1 MSEGRR
7 TTPWFCAV
15 LVAAVAV
22 SGSLT
27 GFAQKN
33 GPAQPLPG
41 PELVWPLPPDPPRIR
56 WVSQFSSAEEVEQK
70 KKKRSWFERVAG
82 TKEEREKPRRLAVPY
97 GIAVNSLGRIFV
109 ADGPSGGI
117 LVFDRAS
124 HKVDVWGPDRGLQM
138 QLPLGVTVG
147 EDDRVFVSD
156 ANLRTVTCLTKDG
169 TVVRRFGQDKLERPV
184 GLAVDKVRHR
194 LYVADTKGH
203 RIAVFSSESFEFVKY
218 IGRKGDARE
227 PGTFRSPLS
236 VAVDRR
242 GFLYVV
248 DTFNHRVQIFS
259 RQDRFHSEFGT
270 HGRGV
275 GQFSRPKG
283 VAVDS
288 EGHIYVTDAEF
299 NNFQIFDQQGQPL
312 LFVGS
317 RGVQPGQFTL
327 ITGICIDEKDQIYTT
342 EQAAN
347 PRVQIFQYVPP
358 PQATGGKEVGQE
370 KQRPSMF
377 E

>member
-1 MSEGRR
+1 MSESGRGAS
-7 TTPWFCAV
+7 WSCAV
-15 LVAAVAV
+15 LVAAVSVGGA
-22 SGSLT
+22 LT
-27 GFAQKN
+27 GFAPKN
-33 GPAQPLPG
+33 GQAQAQPAQ
-41 PELVWPLPPDPPRIR
+41 ELVWPLPPDPPRIR
-56 WVSQFSSAEEVEQK
+56 WVSQFSSVEEVEQK

-82 TKEEREKPRRLAVPY
+82 AKEESEKPRRLAVPY
-97 GIAVNSLGRIFV
+97 GIAVDSQGRIFV
-109 ADGPSGGI
+109 ADWPSGGI
-117 LVFDRAS
+117 LIFDRQA

-138 QLPLGVTVG
+138 RLPLGVTVG

-169 TVVRRFGQDKLERPV
+169 TVVRQFGQDKLERPV
-184 GLAVDKVRHR
+184 GLAMDKVRHR

-203 RIAVFSSESFEFVKY
+203 RIAVFSSESFEFIKY

-248 DTFNHRVQIFS
+248 DTFNHRVQIFN

-270 HGRGV
+270 HGRGA
-275 GQFSRPKG
+275 GQFARPKG

-288 EGHIYVTDAEF
+288 AGHIYVTDAEF
-299 NNFQIFDQQGQPL
+299 NNFQIFDQQGRPL
-312 LFVGS
+312 LFVGVG
-317 RGVQPGQFTL
+317 GVQPGQFTL
-327 ITGICIDEKDQIYTT
+327 LTGIFIDEKDRIYTT

-347 PRVQIFQYVPP
+347 PRVQIFQYIPQ
-358 PQATGGKEVGQE
+358 PQATGGKEVGQ
-370 KQRPSMF
+370 
-377 E
+377 

>member
-1 MSEGRR
+1 MSEGKRAA
-7 TTPWFCAV
+7 PWFCAV
-15 LVAAVAV
+15 LVAAVAL

-27 GFAQKN
+27 GFAQKK
-33 GPAQPLPG
+33 AQVQPQPG
-41 PELVWPLPPDPPRIR
+41 QELVWPLPPDTPRVR

-82 TKEEREKPRRLAVPY
+82 AKEESERPRRLAVPY
-97 GIAVNSLGRIFV
+97 GIAVDSQGRIFV
-109 ADGPSGGI
+109 TDWASGGV
-117 LVFDRAS
+117 LVFDRAAR
-124 HKVDVWGPDRGLQM
+124 KVDVWGPDRGLRM
-138 QLPLGVTVG
+138 RLPLGVTVG
-147 EDDRVFVSD
+147 EDDRVFISD
-156 ANLRTVTCLTKDG
+156 ADLRTVTCVNRDG
-169 TVVRRFGQDKLERPV
+169 TVVRQFGQDKLERPV

-194 LYVADTKGH
+194 LYVADTMGH

-227 PGTFRSPLS
+227 PGTFRAPLS
-236 VAVDRR
+236 VAVDGR

-248 DTFNHRVQIFS
+248 DTFNHRVQVFN

-275 GQFSRPKG
+275 GQFARPKG

-312 LFVGS
+312 LFVGT

-327 ITGICIDEKDQIYTT
+327 IAGIFIDEKNQIYTT

-347 PRVQIFQYVPP
+347 PRVQIFQYVAQ

-370 KQRPSMF
+370 KQRPSAF

>member
-1 MSEGRR
+1 MSESKKP
-7 TTPWFCAV
+7 TCWLFAV
-15 LVAAVAV
+15 LVAVIAL

-27 GFAQKN
+27 GFAQKK
-33 GPAQPLPG
+33 GLAMPQPAQ
-41 PELVWPLPPDPPRIR
+41 ELVWPLPPDPPRIR

-82 TKEEREKPRRLAVPY
+82 AKEESEKPRRLAVPY
-97 GIAVNSLGRIFV
+97 GIAADSQGRIFV
-109 ADGPSGGI
+109 ADWPSGGI
-117 LVFDRAS
+117 LVFDRAAR
-124 HKVDVWGPDRGLQM
+124 KVDVWGPDRGLQM
-138 QLPLGVTVG
+138 SLPLGVTVG

-156 ANLRTVTCLTKDG
+156 ANLRTVACLAKDG
-169 TVVRRFGQDKLERPV
+169 TLVRQFGQDKLERPV

-218 IGRKGDARE
+218 IGQKGDARE

-248 DTFNHRVQIFS
+248 DTFNHRVQIFN
-259 RQDRFHSEFGT
+259 RQDRFHSQFGT
-270 HGRGV
+270 HGRGA

-299 NNFQIFDQQGQPL
+299 NNFQIFDQKGQPL
-312 LFVGS
+312 LFVGT

-327 ITGICIDEKDQIYTT
+327 VTGIFIDEKDQIYTT

-347 PRVQIFQYVPP
+347 PRVQIFQYVPQT
-358 PQATGGKEVGQE
+358 QATGRKEVGPKKE
-370 KQRPSMF
+370 GPSTF
-377 E
+377 